1 MRKII
6 IISDLFK
13 KDYESANQPI
23 GGAELNDDVLFSHLE
38 SKGIVKCKIHSNEFD
53 CYEMINFIKSNKDCV
68 YLISNFAN
76 LHFRVSAYLLDNCK
90 YFIYE
95 HDYKFHKYR
104 NPINFNKFIA
114 PKNQIINF
122 NFFKNAKKVICLSK
136 LHYDIFYENLGLT
149 NLHNTTCSLWSQ
161 EILDYIEELSTT
173 TKNEKI
179 AIVDSDNPIKRKN
192 ECVKYCIEND
202 LEFDLIKS
210 SNYKEFLKKL
220 SEYRA
225 VVLLPGHPEPTPRVA
240 VEAKMLNCKIYSNP
254 LSLGVAYEKWFAL
267 NGGDLIKEVK
277 KIRDT
282 ALEYITGELTNEI

>member
-13 KDYESANQPI
+13 RDYESANQPI

-38 SKGIVKCKIHSNEFD
+38 NQNLVKCKIHSNEFGPN
-53 CYEMINFIKSNKDCV
+53 EMINFIKSNKDCV

-76 LHFRVSAYLLDNCK
+76 LHFRASAYILNNCK

-104 NPINFNKFIA
+104 NPISFDNFIV

-136 LHYDIFYENLGLT
+136 LHYDIFYNNLGLT
-149 NLHNTTCSLWSQ
+149 NLHNTTCSLWDQ
-161 EILDYIEELSTT
+161 ETLDHIGSCASS
-173 TKNEKI
+173 TKNKKLAVI
-179 AIVDSDNPIKRKN
+179 DSDNPIKRKN
-192 ECVKYCIEND
+192 ECIKYCIENNLD
-202 LEFDLIKS
+202 FDLIKS
-210 SNYKEFLKKL
+210 ANYKEFLAKL
-220 SEYRA
+220 SEYSG
-225 VVLLPGHPEPTPRVA
+225 VVILPGHPEPTPRVA

-254 LSLGVAYEKWFAL
+254 ISLGVAHEEWFSL
-267 NGGDLIKEVK
+267 NGQELIEEVA
-277 KIRDT
+277 KIRDN
-282 ALEYITGELTNEI
+282 ALEYITKELINEV